1 MVHVC
6 RRYMS
11 QRAHMRPCALLK
23 WKLVRQVV
31 AVPSLLTQVA
41 DYIAKQNQEID
52 KLDIMLVE
60 IGPNDVRPSHLV
72 PLLLVTGTFLQGC
85 EKLREELGREAWRYK
100 GMRHAGVLAWAL
112 GWRTTHAYGSVWLL
126 TLAACAGSTTEA
138 SNRAQAPVLWRW
150 GSSDQVADAQVF
162 GGLFGPA
169 QIVDGDHDGF
179 ANQVVGAIWKALMA
193 LHSAG
198 ARRCAPLT
206 EHMQGRR

>member
-60 IGPNDVRPSHLV
+60 IGPNDVRPSHLA
-72 PLLLVTGTFLQGC
+72 PFLLVTGTFCKFVRSFAKSLGG
-85 EKLREELGREAWRYK
+85 KL
-100 GMRHAGVLAWAL
+100 GV
-112 GWRTTHAYGSVWLL
+112 T
-126 TLAACAGSTTEA
+126 
-138 SNRAQAPVLWRW
+138 
-150 GSSDQVADAQVF
+150 
-162 GGLFGPA
+162 
-169 QIVDGDHDGF
+169 
-179 ANQVVGAIWKALMA
+179 KK
-193 LHSAG
+193 
-198 ARRCAPLT
+198 
-206 EHMQGRR
+206 